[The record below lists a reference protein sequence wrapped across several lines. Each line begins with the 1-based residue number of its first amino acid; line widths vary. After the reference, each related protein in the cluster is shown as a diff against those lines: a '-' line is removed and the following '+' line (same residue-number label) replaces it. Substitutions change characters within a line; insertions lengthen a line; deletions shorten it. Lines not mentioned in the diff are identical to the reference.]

1 MCSQD
6 LEQRGQERKRTRSVI
21 GTAQHRN
28 VPVFTGIH
36 SAVLLYPT
44 TSKRNGEAIFWTM
57 SYYQVPSAHRMKFI
71 AIGCYW
77 NKSLERENEKVG
89 GEGKILTFWPSSSEL
104 KLDQHFLGWI
114 VMRSMVSYGGGGEK
128 LGTQASLLIP
138 SLLSLDC
145 IVKHCGS

>member
-1 MCSQD
+1 MLSR
-6 LEQRGQERKRTRSVI
+6 LRTKRARKKTRSVI
-21 GTAQHRN
+21 GTAQHRS

-114 VMRSMVSYGGGGEK
+114 VMRSMVSYGGGWKVGNTGISAHPQ
-128 LGTQASLLIP
+128 L
-138 SLLSLDC
+138 
-145 IVKHCGS
+145 VKSWLYS